1 MRRILATIFILSLV
15 SQLFA
20 ANIFSEVNAV
30 PGTNR
35 VVLNWLTKSES
46 GVQSFIVLRSND
58 DAVYISL
65 TKINAQGPG
74 TRYEYVDQNVMFTDF
89 SALFYKI
96 RAIGKNGQII
106 EETSIIAHP
115 NISGIF
121 ETWGA
126 IKALFR

>member
-1 MRRILATIFILSLV
+1 MRRILSTFFILSMV

-20 ANIFSEVNAV
+20 ANIFSEVN
-30 PGTNR
+30 TESSSNR
-35 VVLNWLTKSES
+35 VVLNWLTQSET
-46 GVQSFIVLRSND
+46 GVQSFVVLRSND
-58 DAVYISL
+58 DVVYISL
-65 TKINAQGPG
+65 TKINAHGPG

-96 RAIGKNGQII
+96 QAIDKNGQVI

-126 IKALFR
+126 IKAMFQ